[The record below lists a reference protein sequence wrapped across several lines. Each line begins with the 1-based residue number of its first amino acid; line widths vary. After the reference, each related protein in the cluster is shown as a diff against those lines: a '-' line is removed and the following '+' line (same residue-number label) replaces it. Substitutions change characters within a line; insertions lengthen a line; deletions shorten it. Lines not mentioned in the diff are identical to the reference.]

1 MAEEVLAVLNNPEV
15 VAQKAKETLEYAR
28 KADIELPEVPKKII
42 RSLARGREIPEF
54 VIEGVRFAAKVR
66 GRYGRANPRT
76 IFYTLV
82 NKGLIGKTKRELDN
96 LINWL
101 TALRLINVVP
111 FDWIHDAGRI
121 ISGGDYS
128 FVEPEKYLELQL
140 KSLEDAWKYYSL
152 PHWYRQPYYV
162 EVWCE
167 KLGLSDFINNA
178 LRDLNVKIRYIRGY
192 APWAL
197 VYKAAEEF
205 KSIKDR
211 EIVILHLGDFDPSG
225 EDIVRRAVESLKYF
239 GFKITYR
246 KVAVT
251 LEQIAEFNLPEKPEG
266 AKAKETIERALRDP
280 RYKWFVERYGRLFV
294 VELDTL
300 FTEEHIDRTFK
311 MIREAV
317 LEYFDRSIAEKVRA
331 EEERLKLKIKARIEE
346 IMARVKGEAP
356 KEHAIERIM
365 EVKERRGKVKVKGRE
380 YAKREGYLQLTLP
393 VDYIGKKVRVCV
405 DLVD

>member
-1 MAEEVLAVLNNPEV
+1 MDDVLAVLNNPEV
-15 VAQKAKETLEYAR
+15 VAQKAKETLEYAKR
-28 KADIELPEVPKKII
+28 SGIQLPEVPAKII
-42 RSLARGREIPEF
+42 RSLARGKEIPVF
-54 VIEGVRFAAKVR
+54 VKEGVKFAAKVR
-66 GRYGRANPRT
+66 GKYGRANPRT

-82 NKGLIGKTKRELDN
+82 NKGLIGKSKRELDN

-101 TALRLINVVP
+101 TALRLIGVVP
-111 FDWIHDAGRI
+111 FDYIHDAGRI
-121 ISGGDYS
+121 IAGGDFAYIT
-128 FVEPEKYLELQL
+128 PEAYVDLKLQ
-140 KSLEDAWKYYSL
+140 SLENAWKYYCL
-152 PHWYRQPYYV
+152 PKWHGQRYYV
-162 EVWCE
+162 EIWCE

-205 KSIKDR
+205 KAIKDR

-251 LEQIAEFNLPEKPEG
+251 IDQIEKFNLPEKPEG
-266 AKAKETIERALRDP
+266 PKAKETIERALRDP
-280 RYKWFVERYGRLFV
+280 RYKSFVEKWGRLFV

-317 LEYFDRSIAEKVRA
+317 LEYFDKNIAEKMKA
-331 EEERLKLKIKARIEE
+331 EEEKLKLKVKSMTEE
-346 IMARVKGEAP
+346 IMARVKGVATGKHDVE
-356 KEHAIERIM
+356 KIM
-365 EVKERRGKVKVKGRE
+365 EVKERRGKLKVKGRE
-380 YAKREGYLQLTLP
+380 YVKREGYLQLTLP
-393 VDYIGKKVRVCV
+393 VHMIGKKVRVCI
-405 DLVD
+405 DLLE